1 MRKQI
6 KLYFT
11 KIVTLTTLL
20 VFASILVLCK
30 ENKKIPSIEKQDD
43 IESILKPIKP
53 SILKL
58 AYAEN
63 KDYDQLRTIMSVVQ
77 DDEQRSLTRG
87 N

>member
-1 MRKQI
+1 MR
-6 KLYFT
+6 
-11 KIVTLTTLL
+11 
-20 VFASILVLCK
+20 
-30 ENKKIPSIEKQDD
+30 
-43 IESILKPIKP
+43 KPIKP